1 MNLKNMIIALIIALL
16 YEILLKLSHI
26 LTPSMFNI
34 PIVSGIT
41 SVLSF
46 IVGVIIILFVFMFY
60 IEERSNQ
67 QLEMVLKILIGCIV
81 LHFIL
86 RLPITRN
93 MIDYKLVRLSEQIIG
108 LIQAILYFVLL
119 IFYKREIPSDEKLLK
134 HATVILTIIFGIGI
148 IKSLYSLITFTRF
161 IIAGIEVNFSPIFL
175 NMMFILFL
183 MTHTSIIYFLYRY
196 WQFKSKVDQKY

>member
-1 MNLKNMIIALIIALL
+1 HLDRTGLARRRNNRKSIIITKGIIMNLKNMIIALIIALL
-16 YEILLKLSHI
+16 YEILLKLSYI

-93 MIDYKLVRLSEQIIG
+93 MIDYKLVRLSGQIIG

-119 IFYKREIPSDEKLLK
+119 IFYKREIPSGEKL
-134 HATVILTIIFGIGI
+134 IFIN
-148 IKSLYSLITFTRF
+148 YFYTFYHCWNR
-161 IIAGIEVNFSPIFL
+161 G
-175 NMMFILFL
+175 
-183 MTHTSIIYFLYRY
+183 
-196 WQFKSKVDQKY
+196 